1 MRTSTCFTF
10 YESVNSLPVSLS
22 EVDEDEDEDDTG
34 DAESDFEEMR
44 PDMNLAT
51 HDEGPSARDI
61 EGQRRLG
68 ML

>member
-1 MRTSTCFTF
+1 MRCFYMLIHRRHVTIEF
-10 YESVNSLPVSLS
+10 SLS

-34 DAESDFEEMR
+34 DAESDFEEVR
-44 PDMNLAT
+44 QEMNLAT